1 MRRGFFVVIEG
12 LDASGKS
19 TLVRD
24 LTAAY
29 RREGVPITT
38 VREPGGTRLSEQVRR
53 ILLDTRDNLTSQA
66 ELFLYLASRSQLI
79 EEVIRPAL
87 VRGELVLSDRF
98 SLSTLAYQIGGRGLP
113 AREVI
118 SADRLAR
125 NGIAPNLTIV
135 LTVSEAEARRRKS
148 KGRFEPDRMERESPA
163 FFRKVRAE
171 YRRRTGNR
179 RGMCVIDSSI
189 GVDQVFAKAKTLI
202 DRRLR
207 RYHRV

>member
-1 MRRGFFVVIEG
+1 MRRGWFVVIEG

-24 LTAAY
+24 LTHTY
-29 RREGVPITT
+29 RREGYTLTT

-53 ILLDTRDNLTSQA
+53 ILLDTRDNLTAQA
-66 ELFLYLASRSQLI
+66 ELFLYLASRSQLV

-87 VRGELVLSDRF
+87 NRGELVLSDRF

-113 AREVI
+113 ARDVI

-125 NGIAPNLTIV
+125 NGIEPDLTIM
-135 LTVSEAEARRRKS
+135 LTVTEAEARRRKS
-148 KGRFEPDRMERESPA
+148 NAKLEPDRMERESQS

-171 YRRRTGNR
+171 YRRRSINQR
-179 RGMCVIDSSI
+179 RMCVIDSAI
-189 GVDQVFAKAKTLI
+189 GIDRVFQEAKSQI

-207 RYHRV
+207 RRQHV